1 MPITQTLA
9 EAVLD
14 GELAAPPAAALDAA
28 NASLIDA
35 VAVMLAATGLE
46 PAVAPFPLHV
56 LATGGAGEARFF
68 GGGGR
73 RVPAG
78 SAALVNGA
86 LGHALDFEDTF
97 DAAGGHPNAIAIP
110 VMLALGEMVAAPGA
124 EVLSAIAVGAELTCR
139 LGLGLRHD
147 PATLGW
153 YHPPMLGTLGAVL
166 GAARLLRLEPGQT
179 ADALSLAMTG
189 FSLTAELKRSP
200 DSTLR
205 AVRDGLAARAAVDAV
220 RMALAGVRGFALPLE
235 GEAGFFRQISGAEP
249 DEDAILDGLGSRW
262 FNTGLT
268 IKQWPTCRGTHAAM
282 AIARRMRDEGLAAD
296 AIERIAVTVS
306 SPDEML
312 MQPLDQK
319 RAPATVIDAKFS
331 IPFTAARMLERGD
344 VTLASFLDLVPPSLA
359 ARFHYAGSF
368 GGDAGLEGLTRFDVT
383 LRDGGQR
390 RYEQRRPS
398 AATTGTVAVGTLRAK
413 FDACVVHARPRLP
426 DGAAD
431 RLFDALLD
439 FRARPAGSLFD
450 AIA

>member
-1 MPITQTLA
+1 MTITRALS

-14 GELAAPPAAALDAA
+14 GGLGTPPAAALDAA
-28 NASLIDA
+28 NASLVDA
-35 VAVMLAATGLE
+35 VSVTLAATGLE
-46 PAVAPFPLHV
+46 PAVAPFPRYV
-56 LATGGAGEARFF
+56 RAIGGTGEARFF
-68 GGGGR
+68 GGGGL

-110 VMLALGEMVAAPGA
+110 VLLALGELTSASGA
-124 EVLSAIAVGAELTCR
+124 EVLSAMAVGAELTCR
-139 LGLGLRHD
+139 LGLGLRRD
-147 PATLGW
+147 PAALGW

-205 AVRDGLAARAAVDAV
+205 AVRDGLAARAAVEAV
-220 RMALAGVRGFALPLE
+220 RLALAGVRGFVLPLE

-249 DEDAILDGLGSRW
+249 DEDAILDGLGTRW

-282 AIARRMRDEGLAAD
+282 AMARRMRDDGLAAD

-331 IPFTAARMLERGD
+331 IPFTSALMLERGD
-344 VTLASFLDLVPPSLA
+344 VTLGSFLDLVPPSLA
-359 ARFHYAGSF
+359 ARFDYAGSF
-368 GGDAGLEGLTRFDVT
+368 GGDPRLEGLTRFDVT
-383 LRDGGQR
+383 LRGGGQR
-390 RYEQRRPS
+390 CYEQRRPA
-398 AATTGTVAVGTLRAK
+398 AATTGAVAVETLRAK

-426 DGAAD
+426 DGAAE

-439 FRARPAGSLFD
+439 FRGGPAGNLFD
-450 AIA
+450 AIG